1 MNDNDLDSAYDVCR
15 RINARHGRT
24 YYLATLLLPPAKRP
38 AVHALYGF
46 ARWVDDVVDDLGP
59 STAGQRSH
67 RLAHVRERFLAKD
80 DNHPV
85 LAAVHDTIDRWRIDT
100 RLFDRFF
107 ASMEMD
113 LHVRDY
119 ATWEDLLAYMDG
131 SAAVVGLQLLPVLE
145 TVAGTGEAAAPY
157 ARDLGLAFQL
167 TNFIRDVGD
176 DLHRD
181 RVYLPKE
188 DLATFGVTRAD
199 LDTGTVDAGVRRLLA
214 FQLTNFIRDVGDDL
228 HRDRVYLPK
237 EDLATF
243 GVTRADLDT
252 GTIDAGVRR
261 LLAFEVARAREL
273 YRAAA
278 PGIRLLHPSSRDCV
292 RTAFR
297 LYSGILDAVERND
310 YRVLDRRARVGVG
323 RRAAVAAPAYLR
335 ARRAR
340 RG

>member
-181 RVYLPKE
+181 RVYLPKV

-199 LDTGTVDAGVRRLLA
+199 LDTGTV
-214 FQLTNFIRDVGDDL
+214 
-228 HRDRVYLPK
+228 
-237 EDLATF
+237 
-243 GVTRADLDT
+243 
-252 GTIDAGVRR
+252 DAGVRR

-323 RRAAVAAPAYLR
+323 RRAAVAAPASLR

>member
-1 MNDNDLDSAYDVCR
+1 MNDNGLDSAYDVCR

-199 LDTGTVDAGVRRLLA
+199 LDTGTVDAA
-214 FQLTNFIRDVGDDL
+214 
-228 HRDRVYLPK
+228 
-237 EDLATF
+237 A
-243 GVTRADLDT
+243 
-252 GTIDAGVRR
+252 RR

-323 RRAAVAAPAYLR
+323 RRAVVAAPAYLR

>member
-85 LAAVHDTIDRWRIDT
+85 LAAVHDTINRWRIDT
-100 RLFDRFF
+100 TLFDRFF

-157 ARDLGLAFQL
+157 ARDLG
-167 TNFIRDVGD
+167 
-176 DLHRD
+176 
-181 RVYLPKE
+181 
-188 DLATFGVTRAD
+188 
-199 LDTGTVDAGVRRLLA
+199 LA

>member
-199 LDTGTVDAGVRRLLA
+199 LDTGTVDAA
-214 FQLTNFIRDVGDDL
+214 
-228 HRDRVYLPK
+228 
-237 EDLATF
+237 A
-243 GVTRADLDT
+243 
-252 GTIDAGVRR
+252 RR

-323 RRAAVAAPAYLR
+323 KRALVAAPAYLR